1 MLVSLLAVFFF
12 AVVAPMS
19 TVIVTAEIQGNVT
32 SAEII
37 NKAECSVSRAT
48 WRTCTTGGH
57 HSRPLRRTAVRGN
70 GGVRGAR
77 RRDLSSDGNKKRV
90 LKGSKKD
97 SKKGSN
103 EGTDSDRGLAGKQV
117 EGTLQ
122 FDFREENNSFDPSN
136 GDVPANAGPQPLTVV
151 SYPDVQG
158 FVEFEYLDTFSGLL
172 VDIDDTSITIQQ
184 PIVDETGNANSWEII
199 LDFEDL
205 DKIKDVIIVSDTFD
219 GGVSV
224 SFTDTTITILSPDVD
239 FFLDGNDEV
248 TLAVAVG
255 N

>member
-1 MLVSLLAVFFF
+1 M
-12 AVVAPMS
+12 
-19 TVIVTAEIQGNVT
+19 
-32 SAEII
+32 
-37 NKAECSVSRAT
+37 
-48 WRTCTTGGH
+48 
-57 HSRPLRRTAVRGN
+57 
-70 GGVRGAR
+70 
-77 RRDLSSDGNKKRV
+77 
-90 LKGSKKD
+90 KGSKKD
-97 SKKGSN
+97 SKKGSD

-122 FDFREENNSFDPSN
+122 FDFTEEKNSFDPSN
-136 GDVPANAGPQPLTVV
+136 GNVPANAGPQPLTVV
-151 SYPDVQG
+151 SDPDVQG
-158 FVEFEYLDTFSGLL
+158 FVEFEFFDTFSGLL
-172 VDIDDTSITIQQ
+172 VDIDDTNITIQQ
-184 PIVDETGNANSWEII
+184 PIVDDTGNANSWEII

-219 GGVSV
+219 GGVTV